1 MSAPVVSVIM
11 PVYNTREKYL
21 REAIESILN
30 QTFNDFELVIV
41 NDGSTDENCE
51 KVLLSYNDN
60 RIKYYKNSQNSGL
73 VYTRNRLLELA
84 QGEYIANMDSD
95 DVSFPNRLEKQIEYF
110 KSHPEI
116 SLLGSWAIS
125 IPSNDTMRAPKS
137 IKIMDI
143 ISDCP
148 CIHPTVMFRRAD
160 FEKYGLKYSS
170 NLISAE
176 DYDLYASA
184 IKYVNI
190 TNIQEPLLYYRRH
203 GNNVSNKLRTET
215 IVDSFKVQDKLLS
228 YLSDDEKIKNKI
240 LDLAYT
246 KKVKKSGLLQ
256 NIFSIN
262 NLYKNYAKFK
272 LITILGLEFTVKVKS
287 YQK

>member
-1 MSAPVVSVIM
+1 MSNPVVSVIM
-11 PVYNTREKYL
+11 PVYNTKEEYL

-30 QTFNDFELVIV
+30 QTFDDFELIIV
-41 NDGSTDENCE
+41 NDGSLDENCE
-51 KVLLSYNDN
+51 KVILSYDDK
-60 RIKYYKNSQNSGL
+60 RIKYNKNPQNKGL

-95 DVSFPNRLEKQIEYF
+95 DVSFPNRLEKQLEFF
-110 KSHPEI
+110 KNHQDI

-125 IPSNDTMRAPKS
+125 IPSNDTMKAPKS

-148 CIHPTVMFRRAD
+148 CIHPTVMFKRED
-160 FEKYGLKYSS
+160 FKKYDLKYNS

-184 IKYVNI
+184 IKYVNM

-203 GNNVSNKLRTET
+203 ESNVSNKLRVET
-215 IVDSFKVQDKLLS
+215 IVDSFKVQDKLLG

-240 LDLAYT
+240 LDIAYT
-246 KKVKKSGLLQ
+246 KKVKKSGTLQ
-256 NIFSIN
+256 NFFSIN
-262 NLYKNYAKFK
+262 NLYKNYAKYK
-272 LITILGLEFTVKVKS
+272 LITVLGVEFTVKVRG

>member
-1 MSAPVVSVIM
+1 MRAPVVSVIM

-30 QTFNDFELVIV
+30 QTFTDFELVIV

-51 KVLLSYNDN
+51 KVILSYNDN